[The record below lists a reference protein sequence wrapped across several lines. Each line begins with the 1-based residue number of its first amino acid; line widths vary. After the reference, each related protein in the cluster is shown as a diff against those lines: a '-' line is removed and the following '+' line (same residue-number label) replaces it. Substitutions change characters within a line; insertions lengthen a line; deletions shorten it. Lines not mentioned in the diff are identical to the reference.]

1 MRKYEEREDKFD
13 VEPDWVMPQL
23 TPLVPDGG
31 RLDQDQRTLIST
43 YFDTADA
50 ALRLF
55 GVTLRRRIGGSDTGW
70 QLKVPT
76 GTSRTELQSGARTK
90 TVPGALAEAVSGL
103 LAGDAVAPVATVHTQ
118 RTAYRVLDADDQ
130 LVLEVADDQVESAV
144 AGADLPA
151 RSWRQVEIEFGS
163 ATKKTIKQARKLLSE
178 AGGTPSVSRNK
189 LDQALGGIPS
199 APEQGGHGAGDGT
212 LGALVGDYIASQ
224 CDVLASNDAGLRTG
238 INLVHKTRVAA
249 RRLRSTLRVFGT
261 LFDADAANKLDGE
274 LSWYAGLLGQVRD
287 RDVLG
292 GHLAERITALPAKHL
307 RGLVAEEIVATLD
320 QERTAAF
327 DRLRQA
333 MDSDRYRGLIR
344 LLRGW
349 RLAPPF
355 TTDAAAKPT
364 AVDDF
369 VGRAQHKAD
378 KRLRKAGDDVD
389 RLHRARKALKRARYA
404 AELGEPADPNLSGAA
419 KEAKRLQTALGDHQD
434 AIVAAA
440 FLSTTPASN
449 GPNAFSYGF
458 LTANE
463 LAAAARIR
471 AGLNHR

>member
-151 RSWRQVEIEFGS
+151 RTWRQVEIEYGS
-163 ATKKTIKQARKLLSE
+163 ATKKTIKTGPEAPAPGRCHPERQSEQA
-178 AGGTPSVSRNK
+178 G
-189 LDQALGGIPS
+189 PS
-199 APEQGGHGAGDGT
+199 ARQHPVGAR
-212 LGALVGDYIASQ
+212 
-224 CDVLASNDAGLRTG
+224 AG
-238 INLVHKTRVAA
+238 RVRRRRRHPGSSG
-249 RRLRSTLRVFGT
+249 RRLR
-261 LFDADAANKLDGE
+261 
-274 LSWYAGLLGQVRD
+274 
-287 RDVLG
+287 
-292 GHLAERITALPAKHL
+292 
-307 RGLVAEEIVATLD
+307 
-320 QERTAAF
+320 
-327 DRLRQA
+327 
-333 MDSDRYRGLIR
+333 RYS
-344 LLRGW
+344 
-349 RLAPPF
+349 
-355 TTDAAAKPT
+355 
-364 AVDDF
+364 V
-369 VGRAQHKAD
+369 
-378 KRLRKAGDDVD
+378 
-389 RLHRARKALKRARYA
+389 
-404 AELGEPADPNLSGAA
+404 
-419 KEAKRLQTALGDHQD
+419 
-434 AIVAAA
+434 
-440 FLSTTPASN
+440 
-449 GPNAFSYGF
+449 
-458 LTANE
+458 
-463 LAAAARIR
+463 
-471 AGLNHR
+471 